1 MTTAVSLDCNGACL
15 SPEIRTCGGSISDC
29 LASLFTGSRAKPLLG
44 VGTGIA
50 IYGVDVDFQRAQIGC
65 DLEFGAAVC

>member
-1 MTTAVSLDCNGACL
+1 MTTAVSLDCNGAFYRL
-15 SPEIRTCGGSISDC
+15 KFE
-29 LASLFTGSRAKPLLG
+29 LAEEASQIVSLRSSLAKPLLG